1 MNSKKQAFTLIE
13 LLIVLAIVGILA
25 AMATYALSGSIEKAQ
40 DEKCRTNL
48 KQLSTACISYANDH
62 GGDFPR
68 AQSFEI
74 FNSRTQRYEERRGWI
89 AWVPSDR
96 DIDTLNSHWD
106 GKQGEKSQ
114 SNKLKH
120 DRGHGEDA
128 RFGVEYGTI
137 FEYMNKSFEH
147 YVCPASEAISL
158 EEKGVSEDEGIFRT
172 YAMNEFF
179 YAPHYPSPWHCRK
192 MTRIGTDESFPYGD
206 ADKKKTFIPEASK
219 LLLFSEIIV
228 PNYKSDNGE
237 FNPGRKKDKCCRHG
251 DCVLVAWEKENI
263 DEAKTDV
270 IMPVH
275 QRKQQGEL
283 NSDEKINFGFSFA
296 VFADGH
302 IESVQQS
309 FLIGEKRY
317 NTLWFLLR
325 GIDPKNTNALGEG
338 IN

>member
-1 MNSKKQAFTLIE
+1 MNRKLQGFTLIE
-13 LLIVLAIVGILA
+13 LLIVIAIIGILA
-25 AMATYALSGSIEKAQ
+25 AITIPAVMDGLKKAN

-48 KQLSTACISYANDH
+48 KQLHTACVSYAHEH

-96 DIDTLNSHWD
+96 DIDTLNNMWS
-106 GKQGEKSQ
+106 GKNGEKSQ
-114 SNKLKH
+114 SKNLKH
-120 DRGHGEDA
+120 DRGHGDDA
-128 RFGVEYGTI
+128 RFGVINGTI
-137 FEYMNKSFEH
+137 FEYMNESMEH
-147 YVCPASEAISL
+147 YVCPASETISFD
-158 EEKGVSEDEGIFRT
+158 EKGVSEDEGIFRT

-179 YAPHYPSPWHCRK
+179 YAPHYPSAWHSRK
-192 MTRIGTDESFPYGD
+192 MTRIGTDETFPYGD
-206 ADKKKTFIPEASK
+206 ADKKKTFTPEASK
-219 LLLFSEIIV
+219 LLLFSEIII

-251 DCVLVAWEKENI
+251 DCVLVAWEKGNI

-270 IMPVH
+270 LMPVH
-275 QRKQQGEL
+275 QRKKQGNLEG
-283 NSDEKINFGFSFA
+283 NEMVDFGFAYA

-302 IESVQQS
+302 IEQLQQS
-309 FLIGEKRY
+309 FLIGDKRY

-325 GIDPKNTNALGEG
+325 GVDPKNTSSLGEG
-338 IN
+338 LN